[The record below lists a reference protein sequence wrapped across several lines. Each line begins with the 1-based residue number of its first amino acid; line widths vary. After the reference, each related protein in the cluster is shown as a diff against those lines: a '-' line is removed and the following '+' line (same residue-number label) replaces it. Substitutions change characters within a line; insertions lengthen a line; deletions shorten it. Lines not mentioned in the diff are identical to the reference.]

1 MFLLS
6 FPFGL
11 QLMRANDPLT
21 HGPAPSSTRV
31 LGSQIPS
38 TPSRCNQCAEYSS
51 RISDLEVRLTS
62 AKCQAR
68 MAFDKASKTSA
79 LMKQVS
85 ILSDEVSSL
94 TAKILHHEE
103 CNSFILGIVESA
115 CEMLRCELP
124 LDLCSSLST
133 VTFVI
138 PFAPIGTCLDF
149 AAEDRRVTERS
160 AALEKMSAGVEN
172 LWSDPRR

>member
-11 QLMRANDPLT
+11 QSMRATDPLT
-21 HGPAPSSTRV
+21 HDPAPSSAHA
-31 LGSQIPS
+31 LGSQILS
-38 TPSRCNQCAEYSS
+38 TPSRCNQCAEYLS

-62 AKCQAR
+62 SKRQAQ

-79 LMKQVS
+79 LTKQVS
-85 ILSDEVSSL
+85 ILNDEVSSL

-103 CNSFILGIVESA
+103 YDSFILGIIESA

-124 LDLCSSLST
+124 LDLCFFSSCCYFYDIVCPYRHL
-133 VTFVI
+133 F
-138 PFAPIGTCLDF
+138 GLCC
-149 AAEDRRVTERS
+149 
-160 AALEKMSAGVEN
+160 
-172 LWSDPRR
+172 